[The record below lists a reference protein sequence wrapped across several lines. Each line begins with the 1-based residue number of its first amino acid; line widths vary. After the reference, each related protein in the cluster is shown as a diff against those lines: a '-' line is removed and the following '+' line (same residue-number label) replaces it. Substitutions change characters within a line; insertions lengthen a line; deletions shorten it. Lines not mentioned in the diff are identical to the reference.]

1 MSLKKVLDALT
12 HLPQSKTYH
21 VPNIWT
27 EEKTSESQ
35 VCPSEY
41 YPNIIEKILNTPKI
55 EIVPT
60 THGNWTKQAVI
71 YNIFVRLTTAY
82 DHNADG
88 HIAIEPLESGFRETG
103 TFLKTIALLPYIQKM
118 GVNTIHL
125 LPITSIGHDGNK
137 GTLGS
142 PYAIKNPYKIDP
154 NLAEPALNLDVD
166 TEFKAFVEAAH
177 HMGIRV
183 VVEFVF
189 RTISKDGDWIK
200 ERPDWVYWLDDSIEN
215 RLPNTM
221 DENKYGNPIFSKDA
235 LEHINQKVA
244 TADYKD
250 LPKPSHHYQQMF
262 LAPPDHV
269 DLVDGKYIGKSGSG
283 KLSRIPGAFADW
295 PPDDIQPPW
304 DDVTYLKMYTHLDY
318 NYIAY
323 NTIRMYDD
331 EITHSGTENQELWD
345 RIIGILP
352 HYQKDFDIDG
362 VMIDMGHALPFDL
375 KKKMVEASRAINS
388 DFAFWDEN
396 FDVSEKSLKEGYNA
410 VVGSLIFVGHKP
422 DELKSYLDYLN
433 SIGVAVPFFGTAENH
448 NCPRNMFRFR
458 DVQQAYRY
466 TKYIWG
472 VISMLPCIPFIHSG
486 MEICETYP
494 INTGLD
500 FSSDDL
506 RLFPSEKLPLF
517 SEYAFNWKD
526 INHLEHLGPFLK
538 SLIDFRQKY
547 HHILSNAEKDFLEI
561 KTCKNPQFTC
571 LVRKGDDK
579 SLMFIGNSDFSNKH
593 FGIVQVDTSQR
604 FIHDVHSKKSFQI
617 TDQKLFIRL
626 DPGEFVI
633 LEF

>member
-1 MSLKKVLDALT
+1 MSLSSLLTALSS
-12 HLPQSKTYH
+12 LPEAQNYY

-27 EEKTSESQ
+27 SDKTSESL
-35 VCPSEY
+35 VSAPEYFSNLIDGILKTPS
-41 YPNIIEKILNTPKI
+41 TPI
-55 EIVPT
+55 T
-60 THGNWTKQAVI
+60 ASTDGAWTAEAVI

-88 HIAIEPLESGFRETG
+88 HIALEPLESGFRETG
-103 TFLKTIALLPYIQKM
+103 TFLKTIALLPYIKKM

-142 PYAIKNPYKIDP
+142 PYAIKNPYKIDD

-177 HMGIRV
+177 HLGIRV

-189 RTISKDGDWIK
+189 RTISKDGDWIE
-200 ERPDWVYWLDDSIEN
+200 ERPDWVYWLDNCVEN
-215 RLPNTM
+215 RLPGTQ
-221 DENKYGNPIFSKDA
+221 DDTRYGNPIFSRDD
-235 LEHINQKVA
+235 LENIYNKVNESDFNA
-244 TADYKD
+244 
-250 LPKPSHHYQQMF
+250 LPKPVARYQEMF
-262 LAPPDHV
+262 VDPPQTV
-269 DLVDGKYIGKSGSG
+269 EKQSGKFIGSSPDGKTC
-283 KLSRIPGAFADW
+283 RIPGAFADW

-304 DDVTYLKMYTHLDY
+304 DDVTYLKMYTHPDY

-323 NTIRMYDD
+323 NTIRMYDE
-331 EITHSGTENQELWD
+331 EITHSGTENQDLWE

-352 HYQKDFDIDG
+352 HYQQDFEIDG

-375 KKKMVEASRAINS
+375 KKKMVAASRAINP

-422 DELKSYLDYLN
+422 TELKSYLSYLN

-448 NCPRNMFRFR
+448 NCPRNMFRYSNG
-458 DVQQAYRY
+458 QEAYRY
-466 TKYIWG
+466 TKFIWG
-472 VISMLPCIPFIHSG
+472 VICMLPCIPFIHSG

-500 FSSDDL
+500 FSQDEL

-517 SEYAFNWKD
+517 SEYAFNWKE
-526 INHLEHLGPFLK
+526 INQFQHLGPFLK
-538 SLIDFRQKY
+538 QLIDIRQNY
-547 HHILSNAEKDFLEI
+547 HGLLSNTDKDFVDI
-561 KTCKNPQFTC
+561 RDCNNPQFLC
-571 LVRKGDDK
+571 LVRKGK
-579 SLMFIGNSDFSNKH
+579 ETSLMFIGNLDFRNEH
-593 FGIVQVDTSQR
+593 FDNVEVDTSKK
-604 FIHDVHSKKSFQI
+604 FIQDIVTKKPFQL
-617 TDQKLFIRL
+617 TDKKIFI
-626 DPGEFVI
+626 GVG
-633 LEF
+633 

>member
-1 MSLKKVLDALT
+1 MSLSKVLNALNNLSES
-12 HLPQSKTYH
+12 HPYH

-27 EEKTSESQ
+27 SDKTDESSVLPQ
-35 VCPSEY
+35 EY
-41 YPNIIEKILNTPKI
+41 YKGIIENIINTPKTDI
-55 EIVPT
+55 HPT
-60 THGNWTKQAVI
+60 RHGKWTEKAVI

-88 HIAIEPLESGFRETG
+88 HISIEALENGFRETG
-103 TFLKTIALLPYIQKM
+103 TFLKTIALLPYIKKM

-154 NLAEPALNLDVD
+154 SLAEPALNLDVD

-177 HMGIRV
+177 HLGIRV

-189 RTISKDGDWIK
+189 RTISKDGDWIE
-200 ERPDWVYWLDDSIEN
+200 ERPDWVYWLDDTIEN
-215 RLPNTM
+215 RAPGTQ
-221 DENKYGNPIFSKDA
+221 DKTRYGNPIFEKDD
-235 LEHINQKVA
+235 LEKIYNKVN
-244 TADYKD
+244 TGDYKD
-250 LPKPSHHYQQMF
+250 MPKPPEAYQNMF
-262 LAPPDHV
+262 VAPPEKV
-269 DLVDGKYIGKSGSG
+269 ERKDGKIKGLNTDGKTC
-283 KLSRIPGAFADW
+283 RIPGAFADW

-304 DDVTYLKMYTHLDY
+304 DDVTYLKMYTHPEY

-331 EITHSGTENQELWD
+331 EITHSGTENKDLWD

-352 HYQKDFDIDG
+352 HYQKEFEIDG

-375 KKKMVEASRAINS
+375 KKKMVEACRNINP

-396 FDVSEKSLKEGYNA
+396 FDVNKKSVKEGYNA

-422 DELKSYLDYLN
+422 TELKSYISYLN

-448 NCPRNMFRFR
+448 NCPRNMFRFS
-458 DVQQAYRY
+458 DGEQAYRY
-466 TKYIWG
+466 TKFIWG
-472 VISMLPCIPFIHSG
+472 AICMLPSIPFIHSG

-517 SEYAFNWKD
+517 SEYAFNWKEL
-526 INHLEHLGPFLK
+526 NHFEPLNEYIK
-538 SLIDFRQKY
+538 QMVEFRQKY
-547 HHILSNAEKDFLEI
+547 HEVLSISHKHFIEI
-561 KTCKNPQFTC
+561 KDCNKEELLC
-571 LVRKGDDK
+571 MVRKGHGK
-579 SLMFIGNSDFSNKH
+579 SLMFIGNMDFETEH
-593 FGIVQVDTSQR
+593 FGTVELNTSQK
-604 FIHDVHSKKSFQI
+604 FITDIISKKPFQLSN
-617 TDQKLFIRL
+617 QKMFLKL
-626 DPGEFVI
+626 KPGEFVI
-633 LEF
+633 FEF